1 MTGEVCQLHPIADNL
16 SSINQRIAD
25 AAARSNRT
33 ADSIRLVVVTK
44 GRSVP
49 EIQQILAAGVRDVG
63 ENRVQETQ
71 QKYTSINAFLS
82 PVSPLPTHQTCRW
95 HLIGHLQRNKV
106 KTALSMFSLIHSV
119 DSLRLLAEIARRSK
133 AHTQQTNVLIQ
144 INTTGEA
151 SKSGLDANDLLGFM
165 EDAQA
170 YPTAHIAGL
179 MTMGKLSPSPEVNR
193 PAFALLRLLA
203 EKIEAQKFP
212 GVTMRYL
219 SMGMSNDFEVAIEE
233 GANLVRIGRAI
244 FEVPGL
250 RKGTT
255 CVKPT

>member
-1 MTGEVCQLHPIADNL
+1 MNPIVDNL

-25 AAARSNRT
+25 AAARSHRT
-33 ADSIRLVVVTK
+33 PDSIRLVVVTK

-49 EIQQILAAGVRDVG
+49 EIQEILATGIRDIG
-63 ENRVQETQ
+63 ENRVQEAQ
-71 QKYTSINAFLS
+71 QKYPLVNASISTATA
-82 PVSPLPTHQTCRW
+82 VPTHKTGRW

-119 DSLRLLAEIARRSK
+119 DSLRLLAEIARRSEER
-133 AHTQQTNVLIQ
+133 TQQTDVLIQ

-151 SKSGLDANDLLGFM
+151 SKYGLDADDLLGFM
-165 EDAQA
+165 EEAQA
-170 YPTAHIAGL
+170 YPTVHIAGL
-179 MTMGKLSPSPEVNR
+179 MTMGQLSASPEVNR

-219 SMGMSNDFEVAIEE
+219 SMGMTNDFEVAIEE

-250 RKGTT
+250 RKGMS
-255 CVKPT
+255 

>member
-1 MTGEVCQLHPIADNL
+1 MNSIVDNL
-16 SSINQRIAD
+16 SNINQRIAD
-25 AAARSNRT
+25 AAARSHRT
-33 ADSIRLVVVTK
+33 PDSIRLVVVTK

-49 EIQQILAAGVRDVG
+49 EIQKILATGIRDIG
-63 ENRVQETQ
+63 ENRVQEAQ
-71 QKYTSINAFLS
+71 QKYPLVNASITTATT
-82 PVSPLPTHQTCRW
+82 VPTHKTGRW

-119 DSLRLLAEIARRSK
+119 DSLRLLAEIARRS
-133 AHTQQTNVLIQ
+133 AERTQQTDVLIQ

-151 SKSGLDANDLLGFM
+151 SKYGLDADDLLGFM
-165 EDAQA
+165 EEAQA
-170 YPTAHIAGL
+170 YPTVHIAGL
-179 MTMGKLSPSPEVNR
+179 MTMGQLSPSPEVNR

-219 SMGMSNDFEVAIEE
+219 SMGMTNDFEVAIEE

-250 RKGTT
+250 RKGMS
-255 CVKPT
+255 

>member
-1 MTGEVCQLHPIADNL
+1 MNPIVDNL

-33 ADSIRLVVVTK
+33 PDSIQLVAVTK

-49 EIQQILAAGVRDVG
+49 EIQKILATGVKDIG
-63 ENRVQETQ
+63 ENRVQEAQ
-71 QKYTSINAFLS
+71 QKYTLVNSFISTATT
-82 PVSPLPTHQTCRW
+82 LPTHKTCQW

-119 DSLRLLAEIARRSK
+119 DSLRLLAEIARRSEER
-133 AHTQQTNVLIQ
+133 TQQTDVLIQ

-151 SKSGLDANDLLGFM
+151 SKYGLEANDLLGFM

-170 YPTAHIAGL
+170 YSTVHIAGL
-179 MTMGKLSPSPEVNR
+179 MTMGQLSRSPEVNR

-212 GVTMRYL
+212 GVTMKYL
-219 SMGMSNDFEVAIEE
+219 SMGMTNDFEVAIEE

-250 RKGTT
+250 RKGTS
-255 CVKPT
+255 

>member
-1 MTGEVCQLHPIADNL
+1 MNPIVDNL

-25 AAARSNRT
+25 AAARSHRT
-33 ADSIRLVVVTK
+33 PDSIRLVVVTK

-49 EIQQILAAGVRDVG
+49 EIQEILATGIRDIG
-63 ENRVQETQ
+63 ENRVQEAQ
-71 QKYTSINAFLS
+71 QKYPLVNASITTATA
-82 PVSPLPTHQTCRW
+82 VPTHKTGRW

-119 DSLRLLAEIARRSK
+119 DSLRLLAEIARRSEER
-133 AHTQQTNVLIQ
+133 TQQTDVLIQ

-151 SKSGLDANDLLGFM
+151 SKYGLDADDLLGFM
-165 EDAQA
+165 EEAQA
-170 YPTAHIAGL
+170 YPTVHIAGL
-179 MTMGKLSPSPEVNR
+179 MTMGQLSASPEVNR

-219 SMGMSNDFEVAIEE
+219 SMGMTNDFEVAIEE

-250 RKGTT
+250 RKGMS
-255 CVKPT
+255 